1 MTSPMLDRR
10 ECVIVHLK
18 GLGEKELVSSMVLK
32 RTSVIRHS
40 HVVENHGG
48 RAVAV
53 LQVRGRRSRRRREGK
68 DSVKHL
74 KGQTGVSTAAACTGL

>member
-32 RTSVIRHS
+32 RSRVISHS

-53 LQVRGRRSRRRREGK
+53 LQVRGRRSRREGK